1 MSPNDQEAAPAPAP
15 APALAPA
22 RSRKQPSL
30 SGQDYLLYS
39 APARKLRSS
48 VLSKGMQKM
57 VCSQA
62 IRLTADSSRY
72 HGS

>member
-1 MSPNDQEAAPAPAP
+1 MSPDYEEATP

>member
-1 MSPNDQEAAPAPAP
+1 MSPDDQEAAPAPAP
-15 APALAPA
+15 APAPA

-48 VLSKGMQKM
+48 VLSKGMQKV

>member
-1 MSPNDQEAAPAPAP
+1 MSPNDQEA

-48 VLSKGMQKM
+48 VLSKGELTM
-57 VCSQA
+57 VCVP
-62 IRLTADSSRY
+62 RR
-72 HGS
+72 

>member
-1 MSPNDQEAAPAPAP
+1 MSPDDQEAAPAP

-22 RSRKQPSL
+22 RNRKQPSL

-57 VCSQA
+57 VFPGDK
-62 IRLTADSSRY
+62 TDS
-72 HGS
+72 

>member
-1 MSPNDQEAAPAPAP
+1 MSPDDQEAAHTP

-57 VCSQA
+57 VFPGDK
-62 IRLTADSSRY
+62 TDSSRY

>member
-1 MSPNDQEAAPAPAP
+1 MSPNDQEAAPA
-15 APALAPA
+15 LA

-48 VLSKGMQKM
+48 VLSKGMQK
-57 VCSQA
+57 VGFPGDK
-62 IRLTADSSRY
+62 TDSSRY

>member
-1 MSPNDQEAAPAPAP
+1 MSPDDQEAAPAPAP
-15 APALAPA
+15 APA

-57 VCSQA
+57 ECVP
-62 IRLTADSSRY
+62 RR
-72 HGS
+72 

>member
-1 MSPNDQEAAPAPAP
+1 MSPDDQEAAPAP

-48 VLSKGMQKM
+48 VLSKGMQKV

>member
-1 MSPNDQEAAPAPAP
+1 MSPDDQEAAPAP

-62 IRLTADSSRY
+62 ITLTADSSRY